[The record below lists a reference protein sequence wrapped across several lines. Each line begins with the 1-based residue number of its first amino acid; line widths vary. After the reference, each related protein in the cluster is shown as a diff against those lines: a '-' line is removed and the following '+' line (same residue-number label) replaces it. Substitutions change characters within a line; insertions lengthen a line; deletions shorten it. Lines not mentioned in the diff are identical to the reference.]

1 MDFIRLGDYNRMT
14 VVREVD
20 FGVYLDGGDEG
31 DVLLPAR
38 YVPDGCKEGDELDV
52 FVYLDNEERLVATTE
67 EPLAK
72 VGDFALLRVAWT
84 NDYGAFL
91 DWGLLKD
98 LFVPFSEQE
107 GKMVKGNSYL
117 VYVTIDRKSYRI
129 YASARLDKF
138 LSRTKPPYETDEEV
152 DIIVWRR
159 TDLGW
164 KVIVNGNHSGLV
176 FANEVFRD
184 LKTGD
189 RLKGYVKRV
198 RTDGKIDI
206 ALQRYGVAGDDDSSM
221 RLLSAIEAQR
231 GFLPL
236 NDNSSPDE
244 IYSML
249 GMSKKA
255 FKRAAGK
262 LYKQRLIIID
272 DDGLR
277 LAAGRP
283 DKQIKI
289 KER

>member
-1 MDFIRLGDYNRMT
+1 MRIILGDYNNLEIVKR
-14 VVREVD
+14 VS
-20 FGVYLDGGDEG
+20 FGLYLDGDEDG
-31 DVLLPAR
+31 EILLPAK
-38 YVPDGCKEGDELDV
+38 YVPDGYDIGDIIKV

-98 LFVPFSEQE
+98 LFVPFSEQD

-206 ALQRYGVAGDDDSSM
+206 VLQRHGVAGDDDSSM

>member
-1 MDFIRLGDYNRMT
+1 MHIILGDYNNLKIVKR
-14 VVREVD
+14 VS
-20 FGVYLDGGDEG
+20 FGLYLDGDEDG
-31 DVLLPAR
+31 EILLPAK
-38 YVPDGCKEGDELDV
+38 YVPDGYDIGDIIKV

-206 ALQRYGVAGDDDSSM
+206 ALQRHGVAGDDDSSM

>member
-1 MDFIRLGDYNRMT
+1 MHIILGDYNNLEMVKR
-14 VVREVD
+14 VS
-20 FGVYLDGGDEG
+20 FGLYLDGDEDG
-31 DVLLPAR
+31 EILLPAK
-38 YVPDGCKEGDELDV
+38 YVPDGYDIGDIIKV

-84 NDYGAFL
+84 NNYGAFL

-138 LSRTKPPYETDEEV
+138 LSSTKPPYETDEEV

-206 ALQRYGVAGDDDSSM
+206 ALQRHGVAGDDDSSM

-244 IYSML
+244 ISSML

>member
-1 MDFIRLGDYNRMT
+1 MGDYNNLEIVKR
-14 VVREVD
+14 VS
-20 FGVYLDGGDEG
+20 FGLYLDGDEDG
-31 DVLLPAR
+31 EILLPAK
-38 YVPDGCKEGDELDV
+38 YVPDGYDIGDIIKV

-206 ALQRYGVAGDDDSSM
+206 ALQRHGVAGDDDSSM

-277 LAAGRP
+277 LAAGHP

>member
-1 MDFIRLGDYNRMT
+1 MHIILGDYNNLEIVKR
-14 VVREVD
+14 VS
-20 FGVYLDGGDEG
+20 FGLYLNGDEDG
-31 DVLLPAR
+31 EILLPAK
-38 YVPDGCKEGDELDV
+38 YVPDGYDIGDIIKV

-189 RLKGYVKRV
+189 RLKGYIKRV

-206 ALQRYGVAGDDDSSM
+206 ALQRHGVAGDDDSSM

-277 LAAGRP
+277 LAAGCP

>member
-1 MDFIRLGDYNRMT
+1 MHIILGDYNNLEIVKR
-14 VVREVD
+14 VN
-20 FGVYLDGGDEG
+20 FGLYLDGDEDG
-31 DVLLPAR
+31 EILLPAK
-38 YVPDGCKEGDELDV
+38 YVPDGYDIGDIIKV

-138 LSRTKPPYETDEEV
+138 LSRTKPPYETNEEV

-206 ALQRYGVAGDDDSSM
+206 ALQRHGVAGDDDFSM

>member
-1 MDFIRLGDYNRMT
+1 MHIILGDYNNLEIVKR
-14 VVREVD
+14 VS
-20 FGVYLDGGDEG
+20 FGLYLNGDEDG
-31 DVLLPAR
+31 EILLPAK
-38 YVPDGCKEGDELDV
+38 YVPDGYDIGDIIKV

-206 ALQRYGVAGDDDSSM
+206 ALQRHGVAGDDDSSM

>member
-1 MDFIRLGDYNRMT
+1 MHIILGDYNNLEIVKR
-14 VVREVD
+14 VN
-20 FGVYLDGGDEG
+20 FGLYLDGDEDG
-31 DVLLPAR
+31 EILLPAK
-38 YVPDGCKEGDELDV
+38 YVPDGYDIGDIIKV

-129 YASARLDKF
+129 YASARLDKY

-206 ALQRYGVAGDDDSSM
+206 ALQRHGVAGDDDSSM

-277 LAAGRP
+277 LAAGCP

>member
-1 MDFIRLGDYNRMT
+1 MHIILGDYNNLKIVKR
-14 VVREVD
+14 VS
-20 FGVYLDGGDEG
+20 FGLYLDGDEDG
-31 DVLLPAR
+31 EILLPAK
-38 YVPDGCKEGDELDV
+38 YVPDGYDIGDIIKV

-107 GKMVKGNSYL
+107 DKMVKGNSYL

-129 YASARLDKF
+129 YASARLDKY

-206 ALQRYGVAGDDDSSM
+206 ALQRHGVAGDDDSSM

-277 LAAGRP
+277 LSAGCP

>member
-1 MDFIRLGDYNRMT
+1 MHIILGDYNNLEIVKR
-14 VVREVD
+14 VS
-20 FGVYLDGGDEG
+20 FGLYLDGDEDG
-31 DVLLPAR
+31 EILLPAK
-38 YVPDGCKEGDELDV
+38 YVPDGYDIGDIIKV

-72 VGDFALLRVAWT
+72 VGDFAFLRVAWT

-138 LSRTKPPYETDEEV
+138 LSLTKPPYETDEEV

-206 ALQRYGVAGDDDSSM
+206 ALQRHGVAGDDESSM

>member
-1 MDFIRLGDYNRMT
+1 MHIILGDYNNLEIVKR
-14 VVREVD
+14 VS
-20 FGVYLDGGDEG
+20 FGLYLDGDEDG
-31 DVLLPAR
+31 EILLPAR
-38 YVPDGCKEGDELDV
+38 YVPDGYDIGDIIKV

-206 ALQRYGVAGDDDSSM
+206 ALQRHGVAGDDDSSM

>member
-1 MDFIRLGDYNRMT
+1 MHIILGDYNNLEIVKR
-14 VVREVD
+14 VN
-20 FGVYLDGGDEG
+20 FGLYLDGDEDG
-31 DVLLPAR
+31 EILLPAK
-38 YVPDGCKEGDELDV
+38 YVPDGYDIGDIIKV

-206 ALQRYGVAGDDDSSM
+206 ALQRHGVAGDDDSSM

-262 LYKQRLIIID
+262 LYKQRLIVID

>member
-1 MDFIRLGDYNRMT
+1 MHIILGDYNNLKIVKR
-14 VVREVD
+14 VS
-20 FGVYLDGGDEG
+20 FGLYLDGDEDG
-31 DVLLPAR
+31 EILLPAK
-38 YVPDGCKEGDELDV
+38 YVPDGYDIGDIIKV

-117 VYVTIDRKSYRI
+117 VYVTIDRKSCRI
-129 YASARLDKF
+129 YASARLDKY

-176 FANEVFRD
+176 FANEVFRV

-206 ALQRYGVAGDDDSSM
+206 ALQRHGVAGDDDSSM

>member
-1 MDFIRLGDYNRMT
+1 MHIILGDYNNLEIVKR
-14 VVREVD
+14 VS
-20 FGVYLDGGDEG
+20 FGLYLDGDEDG
-31 DVLLPAR
+31 EILLPAK
-38 YVPDGCKEGDELDV
+38 YVPDGYDIGDIIKV

-117 VYVTIDRKSYRI
+117 VYVSIDRKSYRI

-206 ALQRYGVAGDDDSSM
+206 ALQRHGVAGDDDSSM

>member
-1 MDFIRLGDYNRMT
+1 MHIILGDYNNLEIVKR
-14 VVREVD
+14 VS
-20 FGVYLDGGDEG
+20 FGLYLDGDEDG
-31 DVLLPAR
+31 EILLPAK
-38 YVPDGCKEGDELDV
+38 YVPDGYDIGDIIKV

-129 YASARLDKF
+129 YASARLDKY
-138 LSRTKPPYETDEEV
+138 LSRTKPPYETNEEV

-206 ALQRYGVAGDDDSSM
+206 ALQRHGVAGDDDSSM

-262 LYKQRLIIID
+262 LYKQRLIVID

>member
-1 MDFIRLGDYNRMT
+1 MHIILGDYNNLKIVKR
-14 VVREVD
+14 VS
-20 FGVYLDGGDEG
+20 FGLYLDGDEDG
-31 DVLLPAR
+31 EILLPAK
-38 YVPDGCKEGDELDV
+38 YVPDGYDIGDIIKV

-91 DWGLLKD
+91 DWRLLKD

-206 ALQRYGVAGDDDSSM
+206 ALQRHGVAGDDDSSM

>member
-1 MDFIRLGDYNRMT
+1 MHIILGDYNNLEIVKR
-14 VVREVD
+14 VS
-20 FGVYLDGGDEG
+20 FGLYLDGDEDG
-31 DVLLPAR
+31 EILLPAK
-38 YVPDGCKEGDELDV
+38 YVPDGYDIGDIIKV

-206 ALQRYGVAGDDDSSM
+206 ALQRHGVAGDDDSSM

-277 LAAGRP
+277 LAARRP

>member
-1 MDFIRLGDYNRMT
+1 MHIILGDYNNLKIVKR
-14 VVREVD
+14 VS
-20 FGVYLDGGDEG
+20 FGLYLDGDEDG
-31 DVLLPAR
+31 EILLPAK
-38 YVPDGCKEGDELDV
+38 YVPDGYDIGDIIKV

-67 EPLAK
+67 ESLAK

-138 LSRTKPPYETDEEV
+138 LIRTKPPYETDEEV

-206 ALQRYGVAGDDDSSM
+206 ALQRHGVAGDDDSSM

>member
-1 MDFIRLGDYNRMT
+1 MHIILGDYNNLKIVKR
-14 VVREVD
+14 VS
-20 FGVYLDGGDEG
+20 FGLYLDGDEDG
-31 DVLLPAR
+31 EILLPAK
-38 YVPDGCKEGDELDV
+38 YVPDGYDIGDIIKV

-107 GKMVKGNSYL
+107 DKMVKGNSYL

-129 YASARLDKF
+129 YASARLDKY

-206 ALQRYGVAGDDDSSM
+206 ALQRHGVAGDDDSSM

>member
-1 MDFIRLGDYNRMT
+1 MHIILGDYNNLEIVKR
-14 VVREVD
+14 VS
-20 FGVYLDGGDEG
+20 FGLYLDGDEDG
-31 DVLLPAR
+31 EILLPAK
-38 YVPDGCKEGDELDV
+38 YVPDGYDIGDIIKV

-206 ALQRYGVAGDDDSSM
+206 ALQRHGVAGDDDFSM

>member
-1 MDFIRLGDYNRMT
+1 MHIILGDYNNLKIVKR
-14 VVREVD
+14 VS
-20 FGVYLDGGDEG
+20 FGLYLDGDEDG
-31 DVLLPAR
+31 EILLPAK
-38 YVPDGCKEGDELDV
+38 YVPDGYDIGDIIKV

-129 YASARLDKF
+129 YASARLDKY
-138 LSRTKPPYETDEEV
+138 LSRTKPPYETNEEV

-206 ALQRYGVAGDDDSSM
+206 ALQRHGVAGDDDSSM

-244 IYSML
+244 ISSML

-277 LAAGRP
+277 LAAGCP

>member
-1 MDFIRLGDYNRMT
+1 MHIILGDYNNLEIVKR
-14 VVREVD
+14 VS
-20 FGVYLDGGDEG
+20 FGLYLDGDEDG
-31 DVLLPAR
+31 EILLPAK
-38 YVPDGCKEGDELDV
+38 YVPDGYDIGDIIKV

-98 LFVPFSEQE
+98 LFVPFSEQD

-206 ALQRYGVAGDDDSSM
+206 ALQRHGVAGDDDSSM

-277 LAAGRP
+277 LAARRP

>member
-1 MDFIRLGDYNRMT
+1 MHIILGDYNNLEIVKR
-14 VVREVD
+14 VS
-20 FGVYLDGGDEG
+20 FGLYLDGDEDG
-31 DVLLPAR
+31 EILLPAK
-38 YVPDGCKEGDELDV
+38 YVPDGYDIGDIIKV

-129 YASARLDKF
+129 YASARLDKY
-138 LSRTKPPYETDEEV
+138 LSRTKPPYETNEEV

-206 ALQRYGVAGDDDSSM
+206 ALQRHGVAGDDDSSM

>member
-1 MDFIRLGDYNRMT
+1 MHIILGDYNNLEIVKR
-14 VVREVD
+14 VN
-20 FGVYLDGGDEG
+20 FGLYLDGDEDG
-31 DVLLPAR
+31 EILLPAK
-38 YVPDGCKEGDELDV
+38 YMPDGYDIGDIIKV

-206 ALQRYGVAGDDDSSM
+206 ALQRHGVAGDDDFSM

>member
-1 MDFIRLGDYNRMT
+1 MHIILGDYNNLEIVKR
-14 VVREVD
+14 VS
-20 FGVYLDGGDEG
+20 FGLYLDGDEDG
-31 DVLLPAR
+31 EILLPAK
-38 YVPDGCKEGDELDV
+38 YVPDGYDIGDIIKV

-129 YASARLDKF
+129 YASARLDKY

-206 ALQRYGVAGDDDSSM
+206 ALQRHGVAGDDDSSM

>member
-1 MDFIRLGDYNRMT
+1 MHIILGDYNNLEIVKR
-14 VVREVD
+14 VS
-20 FGVYLDGGDEG
+20 FGLYLDGDEDG
-31 DVLLPAR
+31 EILLPAK
-38 YVPDGCKEGDELDV
+38 YVPDGYDIGDIIKV

-129 YASARLDKF
+129 YASARLDKY

-206 ALQRYGVAGDDDSSM
+206 ALQRHGVAGDDDSSM

-272 DDGLR
+272 DGLR
-277 LAAGRP
+277 LAARRP

>member
-1 MDFIRLGDYNRMT
+1 MHIILGDYNNLEIVKR
-14 VVREVD
+14 VS
-20 FGVYLDGGDEG
+20 FGLYLDGDEDG
-31 DVLLPAR
+31 EILLPAK
-38 YVPDGCKEGDELDV
+38 YVPDGYDIGDIIKV

-206 ALQRYGVAGDDDSSM
+206 VLQRHGVAGDDDSSM

-277 LAAGRP
+277 LAAGCP
-283 DKQIKI
+283 DK
-289 KER
+289 

>member
-1 MDFIRLGDYNRMT
+1 MHIILGDYNNLEIVKR
-14 VVREVD
+14 VS
-20 FGVYLDGGDEG
+20 FGLYLDGDEDG
-31 DVLLPAR
+31 EILLPAK
-38 YVPDGCKEGDELDV
+38 YVPDGYDIGDIIKV

-67 EPLAK
+67 EPMAK

-129 YASARLDKF
+129 YASARLDKY
-138 LSRTKPPYETDEEV
+138 LSRTKPPYETNEEV

-206 ALQRYGVAGDDDSSM
+206 VLQRHGVAGDDDSSM

>member
-1 MDFIRLGDYNRMT
+1 MHIILGDYNNLKIVKR
-14 VVREVD
+14 VS
-20 FGVYLDGGDEG
+20 FGLYLDGDEDG
-31 DVLLPAR
+31 EILLPAK
-38 YVPDGCKEGDELDV
+38 YVPDGYDIGDIIKV

-176 FANEVFRD
+176 FANEVFRN

-206 ALQRYGVAGDDDSSM
+206 ALQRHGVAGDDDSSM

-277 LAAGRP
+277 LAAGCP

>member
-1 MDFIRLGDYNRMT
+1 MGDYNNLEIVKR
-14 VVREVD
+14 VS
-20 FGVYLDGGDEG
+20 FGLYLDGDEDG
-31 DVLLPAR
+31 EILLPAK
-38 YVPDGCKEGDELDV
+38 YVPDGYDIGDIIKV

-129 YASARLDKF
+129 YASARLDKY

-206 ALQRYGVAGDDDSSM
+206 ALQRHGVAGDDDSSM

>member
-1 MDFIRLGDYNRMT
+1 MHIILGDYNNLEIVKR
-14 VVREVD
+14 VS
-20 FGVYLDGGDEG
+20 FGLYLDGDEDG
-31 DVLLPAR
+31 EILLPAK
-38 YVPDGCKEGDELDV
+38 YVPDGYDIGDIIKV

-117 VYVTIDRKSYRI
+117 VYVAIDRKGYRI
-129 YASARLDKF
+129 YASARLDKY

-206 ALQRYGVAGDDDSSM
+206 ALQRHGVAGDDDSSM

>member
-1 MDFIRLGDYNRMT
+1 MHIILGDYNNLEIVKR
-14 VVREVD
+14 VS
-20 FGVYLDGGDEG
+20 FGLYLDGDEDG
-31 DVLLPAR
+31 EILLPAK
-38 YVPDGCKEGDELDV
+38 YVPDGYDIGDIIKV

-206 ALQRYGVAGDDDSSM
+206 ALQRHGVAGDDDSSM

-277 LAAGRP
+277 LAAGCP
-283 DKQIKI
+283 DKQIKS

>member
-1 MDFIRLGDYNRMT
+1 MHIILGDYNNLEIVKR
-14 VVREVD
+14 VS
-20 FGVYLDGGDEG
+20 FGLYLNGDEDG
-31 DVLLPAR
+31 EILLPAK
-38 YVPDGCKEGDELDV
+38 YVPDGYDIGDIIKV

-206 ALQRYGVAGDDDSSM
+206 ALQRHGVAGDDDSSM

-272 DDGLR
+272 DEGLR

>member
-1 MDFIRLGDYNRMT
+1 MHIILGDYNNLEIVKR
-14 VVREVD
+14 VS
-20 FGVYLDGGDEG
+20 FGLYLDGDEDG
-31 DVLLPAR
+31 EILLPAK
-38 YVPDGCKEGDELDV
+38 YVPDGYDIGDIIKV

-129 YASARLDKF
+129 YASARLDKY

-206 ALQRYGVAGDDDSSM
+206 VLQRHGVAGDDDSSM

-277 LAAGRP
+277 LAAGCP

>member
-1 MDFIRLGDYNRMT
+1 MHIILGDYNNLEIVKR
-14 VVREVD
+14 VN
-20 FGVYLDGGDEG
+20 FGLYLDGDEDG
-31 DVLLPAR
+31 EILLPAK
-38 YVPDGCKEGDELDV
+38 YVPDGYDIGDIIKV

-129 YASARLDKF
+129 YASARLDKY
-138 LSRTKPPYETDEEV
+138 LSRTKPPYETNEEV

-206 ALQRYGVAGDDDSSM
+206 ALQRHGVAGDDDSSM

-231 GFLPL
+231 GLLPL

-277 LAAGRP
+277 LAAGCP

>member
-1 MDFIRLGDYNRMT
+1 MHIILGDYNNLKIVKR
-14 VVREVD
+14 VS
-20 FGVYLDGGDEG
+20 FGLYLDGDEDG
-31 DVLLPAR
+31 EILLPAK
-38 YVPDGCKEGDELDV
+38 YVPDGYDIGDIIKV

-129 YASARLDKF
+129 YASARLDKY

-206 ALQRYGVAGDDDSSM
+206 ALQRHGVAGDDESSM

>member
-1 MDFIRLGDYNRMT
+1 MHIILGDYNNLKIVKR
-14 VVREVD
+14 VS
-20 FGVYLDGGDEG
+20 FGLYLDGDEDG
-31 DVLLPAR
+31 EILLPAK
-38 YVPDGCKEGDELDV
+38 YVPDGYDIGDIIKV

-206 ALQRYGVAGDDDSSM
+206 ALQRHGVAGDDDFSM

>member
-1 MDFIRLGDYNRMT
+1 MHIILGDYNNLEIVKR
-14 VVREVD
+14 VS
-20 FGVYLDGGDEG
+20 FGLYLDGDEDG
-31 DVLLPAR
+31 EILLPAK
-38 YVPDGCKEGDELDV
+38 YVPDGYDIGDIIKV

-189 RLKGYVKRV
+189 RLKGYIKRV

-206 ALQRYGVAGDDDSSM
+206 ALQRHGVAGDDDSSM

-277 LAAGRP
+277 LAAGCP

>member
-1 MDFIRLGDYNRMT
+1 MHIILGDYNNLEIVKR
-14 VVREVD
+14 VS
-20 FGVYLDGGDEG
+20 FGLYLDGDEDG
-31 DVLLPAR
+31 EILLPAK
-38 YVPDGCKEGDELDV
+38 YVPDGYDIGDIIKV

-129 YASARLDKF
+129 YASARLDKY

-206 ALQRYGVAGDDDSSM
+206 VLQRHGVAGDDDSSM

>member
-1 MDFIRLGDYNRMT
+1 MHIILGDYNNLEIVKR
-14 VVREVD
+14 VS
-20 FGVYLDGGDEG
+20 FGLYLDGDEDG
-31 DVLLPAR
+31 EILLPAK
-38 YVPDGCKEGDELDV
+38 YVPDGYDIGDIIKV

-129 YASARLDKF
+129 YASARLDKY

-206 ALQRYGVAGDDDSSM
+206 ALQRHGVAGDDESSM

-262 LYKQRLIIID
+262 LYKQRLIVID